1 MEQLFSDIEQW
12 KGQEIIPHRKKTN
25 KVITKIVS
33 ACCLEVLFGPDEE
46 TQGEHSTL
54 AEMRR
59 QGLEFEEAEVTGIWG
74 QSSQEEETIQRKFWK
89 SA

>member
-1 MEQLFSDIEQW
+1 MEQLFSDNKQW
-12 KGQEIIPHRKKTN
+12 KAQETIPHRKKTN
-25 KVITKIVS
+25 KVIPKTAS
-33 ACCLEVLFGPDEE
+33 AFCLEALSGLDEE

-74 QSSQEEETIQRKFWK
+74 QSAQEEDTKQRKFWK